1 MKSIGFISALLH
13 AVFFSAVVKIG
24 SQQSRPLAP
33 PAEVRVMEMMLGS
46 APRLATPPSAGRKT
60 APAAAKRIA
69 VLTPPVP
76 PATAFPELHTSPVA
90 TPNVAA
96 GATNAAVGEK
106 MIVATGKGV
115 AMAASGSGI
124 GSTSGMNAGAG
135 SVAGAS
141 HQPYL
146 ISSPPPIYP
155 GEARHKGWS
164 GNVRVRVLIS
174 EEGSVREV
182 QLAASSGYPSLDAA
196 ALEALRHWL
205 FRPAQ
210 IDGRAVAAWVVV
222 PVRFRLD

>member
-13 AVFFSAVVKIG
+13 AVFFSAVVEIG

-33 PAEVRVMEMMLGS
+33 PTEVRVVEMTLGS
-46 APRLATPPSAGRKT
+46 APRLATPPSAVRKT

-69 VLTPPVP
+69 MLTPTVTPAPPVP
-76 PATAFPELHTSPVA
+76 ELQTSPVA
-90 TPNVAA
+90 SPIVAA
-96 GATNAAVGEK
+96 GTANAAVEEK
-106 MIVATGKGV
+106 RLAVAGNG
-115 AMAASGSGI
+115 AAIAASGAGTGASSGA
-124 GSTSGMNAGAG
+124 SGHAG

-155 GEARHKGWS
+155 SDARHKGWS

-182 QLAASSGYPSLDAA
+182 QLAATSGYSSLDAA

-210 IDGRAVAAWVVV
+210 IDGDAVAAWVVV